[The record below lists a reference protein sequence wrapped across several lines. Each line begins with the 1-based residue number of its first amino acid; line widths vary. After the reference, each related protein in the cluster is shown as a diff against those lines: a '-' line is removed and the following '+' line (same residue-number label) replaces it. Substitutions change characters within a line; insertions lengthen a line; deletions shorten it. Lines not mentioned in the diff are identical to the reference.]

1 MKAKVLILW
10 VAKNKILHIFLGLMT
25 FYAGLSETWD
35 TLAED
40 ISSGHI
46 RVGHGVI
53 SIAVLQL
60 LRSIS
65 EFIEAA
71 DYLEDGIK

>member
-1 MKAKVLILW
+1 
-10 VAKNKILHIFLGLMT
+10 MT